1 MAVVEYQK
9 DRSVWLIKAKWQ
21 VVTYLLYIN
30 LNIFLEIISIQ
41 VQHQVVDKVKAIT
54 YNDEWQLVSE
64 FSFL

>member
-1 MAVVEYQK
+1 MPVVEYQK